1 MYRSSTIIF
10 LIVITLVVSGCGSA
24 TTEQP
29 TDADASE
36 STATETTSS
45 VTNESSSSYSS
56 SSETFIS
63 ESYTSET
70 SISILRSTSSSEQVF
85 RSNNSTIKLLRR
97 ELYPVRINHGIN
109 TSSSEYHPAISSDG
123 QLLAFTGMDRT
134 GYFDNKIDFTKSRNA
149 GGEDIFIAKQT
160 AGFWGD
166 ASATKPINTNGHQA
180 VSQLLP
186 NGDLVLT
193 GNYPENMGPTN
204 DDNGSTTTDLFLAK
218 KNNDYQLFHFDEPI
232 NSIFSEFDG
241 FMALDKS
248 FILFSSDRPT
258 EKFKYHK
265 KGWMWNESYWG
276 NTDIY
281 VAFKDGDAWTDPKL
295 LAFNTEFTE
304 RTPWL
309 SADGLTLFISS
320 NGYAQG
326 KKDLDIYFFTRKD
339 KRDWDNWEGPFE
351 IESLNGPTDEWG
363 YQEDALGNG
372 YFARAAKLNYTSTKK
387 AKDGTGFVF
396 ENNFRSGYEVFGLQS
411 GSFSANQQTDIY
423 TVNRNNVAVSLPE
436 ILFEVNSYKL
446 NAQFRSYGKNLMDV
460 IEVNAPSSIKIVGH
474 CDSDGSEELN
484 KTLSL
489 NRANAVK
496 EFLLQENP
504 ALVIECSG
512 AGSQKPLFPNTSS
525 ENKRKNRR
533 VEIYFN

>member
-1 MYRSSTIIF
+1 MNSF
-10 LIVITLVVSGCGSA
+10 LNSLTPFLFGVLLCGCGAS
-24 TTEQP
+24 T
-29 TDADASE
+29 TDASLE
-36 STATETTSS
+36 SD
-45 VTNESSSSYSS
+45 S
-56 SSETFIS
+56 SSETRSATTIKTESSTSRSVSSEVFIS
-63 ESYTSET
+63 ETYTSET
-70 SISILRSTSSSEQVF
+70 SMSILRSSSASEKVYQGNTS
-85 RSNNSTIKLLRR
+85 RIKLLRR
-97 ELYPVRINHGIN
+97 EIFPVRISHGVN

-123 QLLAFTGMDRT
+123 QSLAFTGMDRT

-166 ASATKPINTNGHQA
+166 AAAVKSINTNGHQA

-186 NGDLVLT
+186 NGDLLLA

-204 DDNGSTTTDLFLAK
+204 DDNGSTTTDLFLAQ
-218 KNNDYQLFHFDEPI
+218 KNNNYQLFHFDEPI

-241 FMALDKS
+241 CMASDKS
-248 FILFSSDRPT
+248 FMLFSSDRPT

-281 VAFKDGDAWTDPKL
+281 VSFKDGDFWTEPKL

-304 RTPWL
+304 RTPWI
-309 SADGLTLFISS
+309 SPDGLTLFISS
-320 NGYAQG
+320 NGYAPD
-326 KKDLDIYFFTRKD
+326 KKDLDIYFFTRKN
-339 KRDWDNWEGPFE
+339 KKDWDHWEGPFE
-351 IESLNGPTDEWG
+351 IESLNGPTDDWG
-363 YQEDALGNG
+363 YQEDAAGNG
-372 YFARAAKLNYTSTKK
+372 FFARATKLNYTSTKK

-396 ENNFRSGYEVFGLQS
+396 ENNFRSGYEIFGLQS
-411 GSFSANQQTDIY
+411 GSFYANQQTDIY
-423 TVNRNNVAVSLPE
+423 TVNRNNIAVTLPE

-446 NAQFRSYGKNLMDV
+446 SAQFRSYGKNLIDV
-460 IEVNAPSSIKIVGH
+460 IEVNNPQLIKIVGH

-484 KTLSL
+484 QTLSL

-496 EFLLQENP
+496 EFLLQQNP
-504 ALVIECSG
+504 ELKIECSG
-512 AGSQKPLFPNTSS
+512 QGSQKPLFPNTSA